1 MKKNKIDKAN
11 RHLFLDKNLVME
23 IEEKTM
29 TKFKTKTEGI
39 EYYLRMGLEYESK
52 INDEHSI
59 YAKLSKIQSDI
70 LFIKSLLMQMYANSN
85 YLENNNIK
93 DNKLLFDFI
102 KQYQKSGFSD

>member
-1 MKKNKIDKAN
+1 MIDVDREDK
-11 RHLFLDKNLVME
+11 HLMLDRNLVVE
-23 IEEKTM
+23 IEEKIVG
-29 TKFKTKTEGI
+29 KYKTKSDGYEF
-39 EYYLRMGLEYESK
+39 YLRKGLDSENKNNGTHTIES
-52 INDEHSI
+52 
-59 YAKLSKIQSDI
+59 KLSKIQSDI